1 MELRLLRYF
10 LAVAEEMHLARAAG
24 RLGIETSPVSRA
36 MRDLERLLGVH
47 LFDRHSRRTKLTRAG
62 QVLLIECRRVLA
74 TVEQAIR
81 VTQSAAQGY
90 QSQLR
95 IAVCDSLAQPP
106 LATLLARNREEEPE
120 LAIHLF
126 EWPFAQQLKGLHDD
140 LLDAG
145 LALSNAV
152 HPGLVAEAVWTDPLV
167 VAVPARHPL
176 LAYAHV
182 RLDDALRY
190 PVVLYHPDADSG
202 GHDQI
207 QAALAGATVIP
218 KVVDRVTSL
227 GVMLTLAGAGYG
239 VGFASAA
246 QVRALRRPDVVIR
259 PLAGTPPVLTTYLLR
274 RRGEPQAPLK
284 RFIERVK
291 ALDTSQDV
299 AGG

>member
-24 RLGIETSPVSRA
+24 RLGIEASPVSRA
-36 MRDLERLLGVH
+36 MRDLERQLNVR

-62 QVLLIECRRVLA
+62 QVLLVECRRVLA

-90 QSQLR
+90 QSHLR
-95 IAVCDSLAQPP
+95 VAVCDSLAQPR

-120 LAIHLF
+120 LAIRLF

-140 LLDAG
+140 LLDVG
-145 LALSNAV
+145 LVLSNAV
-152 HPGLVAEAVWTDPLV
+152 HPGLVAEAVWADPLSV
-167 VAVPARHPL
+167 VVPARHPL
-176 LAYAHV
+176 LAHAHV

-202 GHDQI
+202 GYDQI
-207 QAALAGATVIP
+207 QAALAGTPIVP

-239 VGFASAA
+239 VGFAAA
-246 QVRALRRPDVVIR
+246 SQVRALRRPDVVIR
-259 PLAGTPPVLTTYLLR
+259 PLAGTPSVLTTYLLR
-274 RRGEPQAPLK
+274 RRGEPPATLK

-291 ALDTSQDV
+291 VLDAVPD
-299 AGG
+299 APGG

>member
-24 RLGIETSPVSRA
+24 RLGIEASPVSRA
-36 MRDLERLLGVH
+36 MRDLERQLNVH

-62 QVLLIECRRVLA
+62 QVLLVECRRVLA

-81 VTQSAAQGY
+81 VTQGAAQGY
-90 QSQLR
+90 QSHLR
-95 IAVCDSLAQPP
+95 IAVCDSLAQPRI
-106 LATLLARNREEEPE
+106 ATLLARSREEEPE
-120 LAIHLF
+120 LAIRLF

-152 HPGLVAEAVWTDPLV
+152 HPGLTAEAVWADPLAV
-167 VAVPARHPL
+167 VVPARHPL
-176 LAYAHV
+176 LAHAHV

-207 QAALAGATVIP
+207 QAALAGIPIIP

-227 GVMLTLAGAGYG
+227 GVML
-239 VGFASAA
+239 SAA
-246 QVRALRRPDVVIR
+246 SPGRTTGATEALHRVGE
-259 PLAGTPPVLTTYLLR
+259 GTG
-274 RRGEPQAPLK
+274 RGTGCTGRMK
-284 RFIERVK
+284 SV
-291 ALDTSQDV
+291 
-299 AGG
+299 